1 MIQSQVFANK
11 RSSTFIGIVFAML
24 AVFFF
29 CVQDVQVKYLSSFYA
44 IFHIIWTKSLV
55 QFIIVF
61 LVLFIKKRKHF
72 FTSSNYKI
80 QYLRGASYFI
90 ATILFFYGLKNLPM
104 TTAVTLSFVA
114 PFIVSLL
121 GWLLLKERVELKRW
135 LVIIFGFTGV
145 LIITRPGI
153 WAALAEYYMIK
164 AYMKALASFIAPVF
178 YFMIVWY
185 TIFGYFVFA
194 EIPDFY
200 TILGCTVIII
210 FGLLNL
216 KLAPKI

>member
-55 QFIIVF
+55 QFVIVF

-80 QYLRGASYFI
+80 QY
-90 ATILFFYGLKNLPM
+90 
-104 TTAVTLSFVA
+104 
-114 PFIVSLL
+114 
-121 GWLLLKERVELKRW
+121 
-135 LVIIFGFTGV
+135 
-145 LIITRPGI
+145 
-153 WAALAEYYMIK
+153 
-164 AYMKALASFIAPVF
+164 
-178 YFMIVWY
+178 
-185 TIFGYFVFA
+185 
-194 EIPDFY
+194 
-200 TILGCTVIII
+200 
-210 FGLLNL
+210 
-216 KLAPKI
+216 